1 MIKLK
6 TSQGVYTL
14 EIELTELEGE
24 FREVG
29 YGWIVQQK
37 AKGLDNESILNELF
51 ARCEKDTKSDENKS
65 LKDAW
70 LRGAYDALIGLGI
83 ISYLGKSEA
92 AKQTGYTRNAIQ
104 KAIENGYLKA
114 TLVDGHYNIHPL
126 DLEAWQNSDKKR
138 KPYKKIEKP

>member
-1 MIKLK
+1 MVNDEIGARLAGYEWVIRKNLK
-6 TSQGVYTL
+6 YGAEVTL
-14 EIELTELEGE
+14 SEFE
-24 FREVG
+24 FRKSKV
-29 YGWIVQQK
+29 
-37 AKGLDNESILNELF
+37 DN
-51 ARCEKDTKSDENKS
+51 TVVHW
-65 LKDAW
+65 W

-83 ISYLGKSEA
+83 VSPLGKSEA

-114 TLVDGHYNIHPL
+114 TLVDGHYNIHPM